1 MLGGFADETAD
12 IDIKESL
19 VFLKNNFDL
28 ESKCNKRVID
38 VGGGIGRVSK
48 ELLNKYFQE
57 IDLLDQSEK

>member
-28 ESKCNKRVID
+28 ESKRNKRVID